1 MDNML
6 GVIKRLE
13 AVEKMIEQRKAE
25 KMRAEARLEATLRE
39 LNEKFNVKSIEEAEA
54 LLVKLTEQRDTYAAD
69 IAAEV
74 EALEKMVN
82 ENANRPA

>member
-39 LNEKFNVKSIEEAEA
+39 LNEKFNVRSIEEAEA

-69 IAAEV
+69 IAAEI

>member
-39 LNEKFNVKSIEEAEA
+39 LNEKFNVRSIEEAEA
-54 LLVKLTEQRDTYAAD
+54 LLAKLTEQRDAYAAD
-69 IAAEV
+69 IATEV
-74 EALEKMVN
+74 ETLEKMVN

>member
-25 KMRAEARLEATLRE
+25 KMRAEARLDATLRE
-39 LNEKFNVKSIEEAEA
+39 LNEKFNVRSIEEAEA

>member
-1 MDNML
+1 M
-6 GVIKRLE
+6 
-13 AVEKMIEQRKAE
+13 
-25 KMRAEARLEATLRE
+25 
-39 LNEKFNVKSIEEAEA
+39 KSIEEAEA
-54 LLVKLTEQRDTYAAD
+54 LLVKLTEQRDIYAAD

>member
-39 LNEKFNVKSIEEAEA
+39 LNEKFNVRSIEEAEA

>member
-6 GVIKRLE
+6 SVIKRLE

-39 LNEKFNVKSIEEAEA
+39 LNEKFNVRGIEEAEA

>member
-39 LNEKFNVKSIEEAEA
+39 LNEKFNVRSIEEAEA

-69 IAAEV
+69 IDAEV

>member
-25 KMRAEARLEATLRE
+25 KMRAEVRLEATLRE
-39 LNEKFNVKSIEEAEA
+39 LNEKFNVRSIEEAEA

>member
-39 LNEKFNVKSIEEAEA
+39 LNEKFNVRSIEEAEA

-74 EALEKMVN
+74 ETLEKMVN

>member
-39 LNEKFNVKSIEEAEA
+39 LNEKFNVRSIEEAEA

-82 ENANRPA
+82 ENANRSA

>member
-54 LLVKLTEQRDTYAAD
+54 LLVKLTEQRDAYAAD

>member
-13 AVEKMIEQRKAE
+13 AVERMIEQRKAE

-39 LNEKFNVKSIEEAEA
+39 LNEKFNVRSIEEAEA

>member
-39 LNEKFNVKSIEEAEA
+39 LNEKFNVRSIEEAEA
-54 LLVKLTEQRDTYAAD
+54 LLVKLTEQRDAYAAD

>member
-39 LNEKFNVKSIEEAEA
+39 LNEKFNVRSIEEAEA
-54 LLVKLTEQRDTYAAD
+54 LLVKLMEQRDTYAAD

>member
-39 LNEKFNVKSIEEAEA
+39 LNEKFNVRSIEEAEA
-54 LLVKLTEQRDTYAAD
+54 LLAKLTERRDAYAAD

>member
-6 GVIKRLE
+6 SVIKRLE

-39 LNEKFNVKSIEEAEA
+39 LNEKFNVRSIEEAEA

>member
-6 GVIKRLE
+6 GIIKRLE

-39 LNEKFNVKSIEEAEA
+39 LNEKFNVRSIEEAEA

>member
-1 MDNML
+1 MDNIL

>member
-39 LNEKFNVKSIEEAEA
+39 LNEKFNVRTIEEAEA

>member
-39 LNEKFNVKSIEEAEA
+39 LNEKFNVRNIEEAEA
-54 LLVKLTEQRDTYAAD
+54 QLVKLTEQRDTYAAD

>member
-39 LNEKFNVKSIEEAEA
+39 LNEKFNVRTIEEAEA
-54 LLVKLTEQRDTYAAD
+54 LLAKLTEQRDAYAAD

>member
-13 AVEKMIEQRKAE
+13 AIEKMIEQRKAE

-39 LNEKFNVKSIEEAEA
+39 LNEKFNVRSIEEAEA

>member
-39 LNEKFNVKSIEEAEA
+39 LNEKFNVRSIEEAEV

>member
-6 GVIKRLE
+6 SVIKRLE

-39 LNEKFNVKSIEEAEA
+39 LNEKFNVRSIEEAEA

-74 EALEKMVN
+74 EVLEKMVN

>member
-39 LNEKFNVKSIEEAEA
+39 LNEKFNVRSIEEAEA
-54 LLVKLTEQRDTYAAD
+54 LLAKLTERRDVYAAD

>member
-39 LNEKFNVKSIEEAEA
+39 LNEKFNVRNIEEAEA
-54 LLVKLTEQRDTYAAD
+54 LLAKLTEQRDTYAAD
-69 IAAEV
+69 IATEV

>member
-1 MDNML
+1 ML

-39 LNEKFNVKSIEEAEA
+39 LNEKFNVRSIEEAEA

>member
-39 LNEKFNVKSIEEAEA
+39 LNEKFNVRSIEEAEA

-69 IAAEV
+69 IATEV

>member
-39 LNEKFNVKSIEEAEA
+39 LNEKFNVRSIEEAEA

-74 EALEKMVN
+74 EDLEKMVN

>member
-39 LNEKFNVKSIEEAEA
+39 LNEKFNVRSIEEAEA
-54 LLVKLTEQRDTYAAD
+54 LLVKLTKQRDTYAAD

>member
-54 LLVKLTEQRDTYAAD
+54 LLTKFTEQRDAYAAD

>member
-13 AVEKMIEQRKAE
+13 AVEKMIDQRKAE

-39 LNEKFNVKSIEEAEA
+39 LNEKFNVRSIEEAEA